1 MLLPVFPITLT
12 AACVHEVEIG
22 AWSMKVER
30 ERRQVVGLGVLFI
43 TEEGN
48 GHLIMILYH
57 FII

>member
-22 AWSMKVER
+22 ALKVER